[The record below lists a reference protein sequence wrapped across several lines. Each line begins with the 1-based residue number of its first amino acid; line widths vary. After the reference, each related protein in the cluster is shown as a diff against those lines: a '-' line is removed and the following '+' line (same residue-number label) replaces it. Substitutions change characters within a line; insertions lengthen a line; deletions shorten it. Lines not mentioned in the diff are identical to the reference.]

1 MFVRL
6 DLYDDEP
13 APELCEPDDFLRLKV
28 VLYGSYHL
36 GAAGD
41 ALAPVGTFADAETA
55 LLNVE
60 GLRGLAGDRAG
71 DESWSSGF
79 AGMLAY
85 ARRQGWLDADG
96 ATVTAHC
103 EWRWCA
109 PEDADA
115 PLDLAGDRAA
125 GDPAT

>member
-28 VLYGSYHL
+28 VLYGSYVP
-36 GAAGD
+36 GTAGP
-41 ALAPVGTFADAETA
+41 ALAPVGTFVDAETA

-60 GLRGLAGDRAG
+60 ELRRLAGERAG
-71 DESWSSGF
+71 DEAWRSGF

-85 ARRQGWLDADG
+85 ARRQGWLDAAG

-109 PEDADA
+109 PDDGDAVVE
-115 PLDLAGDRAA
+115 RAR
-125 GDPAT
+125 GQRR